1 MQQEM
6 LPGYESGILG
16 GQERYAADSRLYVEF
31 YRKAVHNP
39 FKSAQE
45 GRPIFDEKDFVKIMI
60 PGDKYSSVD
69 TQVTTQHQQR
79 FPTQWAR
86 YQAGQ
91 EQATSGTPL
100 ESWPQMTVGMVASL
114 KAVNI
119 STVEQLAELSD
130 ANASQIMGNHD
141 LRRRAKAFLEAAAGE
156 AVNAKLEAEL
166 EKRDN
171 EIETLKNQMAQ
182 LMQSAAKT
190 PQAVAT
196 KAANK
201 E

>member
-6 LPGYESGILG
+6 LPAYDTGVLG

-39 FKSAQE
+39 FKSNEA
-45 GRPIFDEKDFVKIMI
+45 GRPIYDEKDFAKIMI

-69 TQVTTQHQQR
+69 TAVTMEHKQR
-79 FPTQWAR
+79 FPQQWAR

-91 EQATSGTPL
+91 EQSAIGTPL
-100 ESWPQMTVGMVASL
+100 EMWPQITVGLVATL
-114 KAVNI
+114 KAAGI
-119 STVEQLAELSD
+119 RTVEQLAELSD
-130 ANASQIMGNHD
+130 ANAQSIMGNHE
-141 LRRRAKAFLEAAAGE
+141 LRRRAKTFLEAAAGE
-156 AVNAKLEAEL
+156 AANAKLEAEL

-171 EIETLKNQMAQ
+171 EIATLKNQMAQ
-182 LMQSAAKT
+182 MMASTQK
-190 PQAVAT
+190 QAP
-196 KAANK
+196 KGK